1 MESISKALDK
11 NNKPAFRELI
21 GKYWVM
27 GFFIMRRSFQR
38 LPPADKLKF

>member
-1 MESISKALDK
+1 MESISKPLDN

-27 GFFIMRRSFQR
+27 GFFIVRRSISR
-38 LPPADKLKF
+38 LPAADILNF